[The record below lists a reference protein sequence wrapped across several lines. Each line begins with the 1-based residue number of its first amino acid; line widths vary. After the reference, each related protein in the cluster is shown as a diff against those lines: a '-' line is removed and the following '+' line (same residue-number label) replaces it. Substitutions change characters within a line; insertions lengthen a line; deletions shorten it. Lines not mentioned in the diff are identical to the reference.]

1 MVSSVVS
8 ANVERLRALLQSP
21 AVRLVLENFLSLSS
35 IHVLGQIA
43 MLVLVPFVTR
53 KLGMEKFGIT
63 SFGISVV
70 MIFQFIAVYGFNN
83 SAARKAALHKHDY
96 SYIQRLYSS
105 VSLAKLLLCLVAA
118 AVYFTFIF
126 TTTKQQF
133 AGYKELYTILFLYVI
148 GESLFPMWLLMG
160 LEEMRF
166 LGILNFIS
174 RIMMVIATL
183 LYINSPDDYI
193 LYAGFTTIGF
203 VINGVLGTGLVL
215 FKLNIRPIIP
225 QVHELKEVFREGLPI
240 FLSLVSIYTYTSCRI
255 IILGL
260 FADEN
265 TIGQYAVGERIT
277 GALQIFPVSALVT
290 ALLPRL
296 TSMYST
302 DKTRTLRLMK
312 KVQKAITFYVMAL
325 AVPVLIFAPEMITII
340 ANQPYTISIETL
352 RILVVSVIVV
362 LSNAIRVQL
371 FIISGDFATFSKIHI
386 TWSLIGLG
394 IITYSTSAFSYG
406 GLAWSIVALETCIL
420 TTTIIVQRLRGIS
433 I

>member
-8 ANVERLRALLQSP
+8 ANVERLRALLQLP

-35 IHVLGQIA
+35 IHILGQIA

-53 KLGMEKFGIT
+53 KLGIEKFGIT
-63 SFGISVV
+63 SFGISFV
-70 MIFQFIAVYGFNN
+70 MIFQFVTVYGFNN
-83 SAARKAALHKHDY
+83 SAARKAALHKHDRP
-96 SYIQRLYSS
+96 YIQRLYSAVS
-105 VSLAKLLLCLVAA
+105 VAKLLLCILAA
-118 AVYFTFIF
+118 IAYFTFIF
-126 TTTKQQF
+126 TTPQQQF
-133 AGYKELYTILFLYVI
+133 AAYKGLYAVLFLYVI

-174 RIMMVIATL
+174 RIAMVIATL
-183 LYINSPDDYI
+183 LCINSPDDYV

-215 FKLNIRPIIP
+215 FKLNIHPSMP
-225 QVHELKEVFREGLPI
+225 QFDEVKEVFREGLPV

-255 IILGL
+255 IILGI

-277 GALQIFPVSALVT
+277 GALQIFPVSALIT

-296 TSMYST
+296 TSMYNN

-312 KVQKAITFYVMAL
+312 KVQKVIALYVIVL

-340 ANQPYTISIETL
+340 ANHPYSISIETL
-352 RILVVSVIVV
+352 RILIVSVVLV
-362 LSNAIRVQL
+362 LSNAMRVQL
-371 FIISGDFATFSKIHI
+371 FIISGDFITFSKIHI
-386 TWSLIGLG
+386 AWSLIGLG
-394 IITYSTSAFSYG
+394 IIIYSTSAFSYS
-406 GLAWSIVALETCIL
+406 GLAWSIVVLEACIL
-420 TTTIIVQRLRGIS
+420 TTTIIVQRLRGVS